1 MRAFEEPAQVTPPDP
16 AERVV
21 PPISGAESGGSRA
34 SGEAGRIREP
44 SAAERL
50 VLPPSGA
57 ASADPPV
64 LSESSQASPPNA
76 AEKAVSAPLISV
88 PEGPDAPNAGSAG
101 ATAPSLPSSLADPQF
116 QRLLATVREARPKDD
131 LAGIERAWQFAAR
144 HHAGQKRASGDA
156 YLSHPL
162 AVAQLLAEMR
172 MDPVTIQTGL
182 LHDIVEDTAVTSDEL
197 RKTFGE
203 EVAACVDGVTKLNK
217 IDFTSAEDRQSENYR
232 KMLLAMVKDI
242 RVIIV
247 KLADR
252 LHNMRTLDAL
262 PPVRRERIARETLDI
277 YAPIAHR
284 LGMGK
289 IRGEL
294 EDLSFTHM
302 EPEAAAEISHTIEGQ
317 RADNE
322 KYLEKMRSTVEAELR
337 REGIPAR
344 VQARVKRAFSV
355 YQKLKRQKITLD
367 QVYDLMG
374 LRIVTDSVKNC
385 YGALGVIH
393 NEWRPVPG
401 RIKDFIAIPRP
412 NLYQSLHTSVVGPEG
427 RHFEIQIRTEEM
439 HRIAEEGIAAH
450 WKYKE
455 GKRGVQ
461 DDQRVA
467 WLRQLVEWQQDMRNP
482 GDFDSTLRLD
492 LYSEEVYCFTPKGRV
507 VALPAGSSPVDF
519 AYAVHSEIG
528 NTCTGA
534 KVNGRIVQLKYALR
548 NGDVVDILTTPGHQP
563 SKDWLGIV
571 KTSRARNRIKHVIN
585 AGERERAIEI
595 GQKYLEKE
603 ARRLGTQ
610 MSKIRDEAL
619 DRVAGEYGLGKAED
633 LYAALG
639 YGKFSAR
646 QVLQKAVPELSLEE
660 APAPAAPAPEAPAPS
675 RRDGSAKPDDDAIKV
690 HGIEDLMVY
699 RAKCCNP
706 IRGDA
711 IVGYVTRGKGV
722 AVHTRLCPNVQ
733 NLMYDAERKIDVE
746 WARNVDETFPVRVVV
761 HTDDRP
767 GLLHQITS
775 AIADEKINVRSLEAR
790 TDFNQSTDAAVVE
803 MTVEVRDKKQLEK
816 LCTAMRRISGIRDVE
831 RTHQS

>member
-1 MRAFEEPAQVTPPDP
+1 M
-16 AERVV
+16 
-21 PPISGAESGGSRA
+21 
-34 SGEAGRIREP
+34 
-44 SAAERL
+44 
-50 VLPPSGA
+50 
-57 ASADPPV
+57 ADPDF
-64 LSESSQASPPNA
+64 EH
-76 AEKAVSAPLISV
+76 
-88 PEGPDAPNAGSAG
+88 
-101 ATAPSLPSSLADPQF
+101 
-116 QRLLATVREARPKDD
+116 LLATVREARPRDD
-131 LAGIERAWQFAAR
+131 LSGIEKAWQFAAR
-144 HHAGQKRASGDA
+144 YHAGQKRASGDA

-162 AVAQLLAEMR
+162 AVAQILAEMR
-172 MDPVTIQTGL
+172 MDAVTIQTGL
-182 LHDIVEDTAVTSDEL
+182 LHDIVEDTVVSSDEL

-203 EVAACVDGVTKLNK
+203 EVADCVEGVTKLNK

-252 LHNMRTLDAL
+252 LHNMRTLGAL
-262 PPVRRERIARETLDI
+262 PPERRERIARETLDI

-289 IRGEL
+289 VRGEL
-294 EDLSFTHM
+294 EDLSFRYI
-302 EPEAAAEISHTIEGQ
+302 EPEASAEISRTIEGQ

-322 KYLEKMRSTVEAELR
+322 SYLEKMRATVESELR

-455 GKRGVQ
+455 GRKGVQ

-507 VALPAGSSPVDF
+507 VALPAGSTPVDF
-519 AYAVHSEIG
+519 AYAVHSEVG

-548 NGDVVDILTTPGHQP
+548 NGDIVDILTTAGHQP

-585 AGERERAIEI
+585 ASERERAIEI

-603 ARRLGTQ
+603 AKRLGIQ
-610 MSKIRDEAL
+610 MARIRDEELA
-619 DRVAGEYGLGKAED
+619 RVANDYGLSQTED

-646 QVLQKAVPELSLEE
+646 QVLQKAAPELLTDD
-660 APAPAAPAPEAPAPS
+660 APAAHAAPVAEPS
-675 RRDGSAKPDDDAIKV
+675 ASPGQSGESYDDAIKV
-690 HGIEDLMVY
+690 HGMDDLMVY

-722 AVHTRLCPNVQ
+722 AVHARSCTNVQ
-733 NLMYDAERKIDVE
+733 NLMYDSERKIDVE
-746 WARNVDETFPVRVVV
+746 WTRSVLETFPVRIVV

-775 AIADEKINVRSLEAR
+775 ALADEKINVRSLEAR
-790 TDFNQSTDAAVVE
+790 TDFSQSTDAAIVE

-831 RTHQS
+831 RTQQSENKQTENKRTE